1 MPASRS
7 VVSVLVRALGE
18 LSLLSSRPA
27 LRAAQP
33 PAALRPG
40 DDTPVT
46 GGTGLTLHGSWY
58 GDLTSVGPE
67 SPATHRALA

>member
-1 MPASRS
+1 M
-7 VVSVLVRALGE
+7 ALLGRRGE
-18 LSLLSSRPA
+18 EFLYLLQGRPCG
-27 LRAAQP
+27 RP